1 MSMDDL
7 LKELQFEY
15 IQSMP
20 EKINEITVFLE
31 KKDLKNL
38 INAHHKLKG
47 SGKTYGLEEVS
58 TLGQFFENWLRDEK
72 EKALPFVSKSLE
84 ILERIYTS
92 RKEGTPYLL
101 ESDSE
106 YLKLTALK

>member
-1 MSMDDL
+1 MSMEDL
-7 LKELQFEY
+7 LKELQLEY
-15 IQSMP
+15 IQSIP
-20 EKINEITVFLE
+20 DKINEITGFLE

-47 SGKTYGLEEVS
+47 SGKTYGLDEVS
-58 TLGQFFENWLRDEK
+58 ILGQFFENWLRDEK
-72 EKALPFVSKSLE
+72 EKALPFISKSIE

-92 RKEGTPYLL
+92 RKEGNPYSL

-106 YLKLTALK
+106 YLRLTALK